1 MAQDITYQTVT
12 YHEHSGDRYVAGS
25 GGQITAESGGSIVI
39 ASAAGTLRFES
50 GATLS
55 TYSGTI
61 FGLAG
66 QNIAADDM
74 RRILVSELAGDTV
87 IIGQGVGSTV
97 LSVLNLPKNVR
108 IVILSHTSTMVS
120 ASFWLT
126 SVSQGREVFLF
137 GGPGSNI
144 SGQIDIST
152 SGCTLIGSCGIPI
165 SGVEVHNSGSA
176 ISCWMLHL
184 AAIRDNVWA
193 IVDEYGDINE

>member
-1 MAQDITYQTVT
+1 MAQDETYQTTV
-12 YHEHSGDRYVAGS
+12 YQEQGGNRYVAGS

-39 ASAAGTLRFES
+39 ASAAGTLRMES

-55 TYSGTI
+55 AYSGTV
-61 FGLAG
+61 FGFAG
-66 QNIAADDM
+66 GNVAGDDM
-74 RRILVSELAGDTV
+74 RRMLVSELAGDTV
-87 IIGQGVGSTV
+87 IIGQGAGSTV
-97 LSVLNLPKNVR
+97 LSVLNLPKNAR

-137 GGPGSNI
+137 GGPGSNL

-152 SGCTLIGSCGIPI
+152 SGCTLIGSCGIPV

-184 AAIRDNVWA
+184 TAIRDNVWA
-193 IVDEYGDINE
+193 IVHEYGDINE